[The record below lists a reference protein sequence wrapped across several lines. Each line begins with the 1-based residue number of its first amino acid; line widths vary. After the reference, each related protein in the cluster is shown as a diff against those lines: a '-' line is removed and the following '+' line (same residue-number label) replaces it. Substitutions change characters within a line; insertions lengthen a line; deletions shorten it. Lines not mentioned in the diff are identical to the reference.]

1 MIIQLNMK
9 LNNFIASAVVATL
22 ALTSCEKTDYDVQF
36 DRDTHVKIMSDNSV
50 TSYAVSSCTGK
61 DTSFTVDFG
70 VAMCINVANLP
81 GIDDVRY
88 DDYEFYAML
97 DGRKVK
103 GFQNLKDQ
111 VSKFSQGLI
120 EGNINMQLS
129 GHNDLAVYLLHE
141 NMYKA
146 QFFVE
151 NGDGQIFEL
160 QLKEVY

>member
-1 MIIQLNMK
+1 MK
-9 LNNFIASAVVATL
+9 INNFIATAVAATL

-36 DRDTHVKIMSDNSV
+36 DRDAHVKIMSENYV
-50 TSYAVSSCTGK
+50 KTTAISSCTGL

-70 VAMCINVANLP
+70 VAMCINVATIP

-88 DDYEFYAML
+88 DEYEFYAML

-111 VSKFSQGLI
+111 ISDRTQGLI
-120 EGNINMQLS
+120 DGNINVQLS
-129 GHNDLAVYLLHE
+129 GHTDLAVYLLHE

-146 QFFVE
+146 QFFIE
-151 NGDGQIFEL
+151 NGDGQLFEL
-160 QLKEVY
+160 QLKELY

>member
-1 MIIQLNMK
+1 MM
-9 LNNFIASAVVATL
+9 NNKFIATAVAATL
-22 ALTSCEKTDYDVQF
+22 ALTSCESRQEQYEQDLLDACN
-36 DRDTHVKIMSDNSV
+36 VKIMSDNYV
-50 TSYAVSSCTGK
+50 KTTATSSCTGL
-61 DTSFTVDFG
+61 DTSFTVNFG
-70 VAMCINVANLP
+70 VAYAVNVTNLP

-111 VSKFSQGLI
+111 ISNRVQGLI
-120 EGNINMQLS
+120 DGNINVQLS
-129 GHNDLAVYLLHE
+129 GHTDLAVYLLHE

-151 NGDGQIFEL
+151 NSDGQIFEL

>member
-1 MIIQLNMK
+1 MK
-9 LNNFIASAVVATL
+9 MNNFIATAVAATL
-22 ALTSCEKTDYDVQF
+22 ALTSCESRQEQYEQDLLDACN
-36 DRDTHVKIMSDNSV
+36 VKIMSDNYV
-50 TSYAVSSCTGK
+50 KTTATSSCTGL

-70 VAMCINVANLP
+70 VAYAVNVANLP

-111 VSKFSQGLI
+111 ISNRVQGLI
-120 EGNINMQLS
+120 DGNINVQLS
-129 GHNDLAVYLLHE
+129 GHTDLAVYLLHE

-151 NGDGQIFEL
+151 NSDGQIFEL

>member
-1 MIIQLNMK
+1 MK
-9 LNNFIASAVVATL
+9 INNFIATAVAATL

-36 DRDTHVKIMSDNSV
+36 DRDAHVKIMSENYV
-50 TSYAVSSCTGK
+50 KTTAISSCTGL

-70 VAMCINVANLP
+70 VAMCINVATIP

-88 DDYEFYAML
+88 DEYEFYAML

-111 VSKFSQGLI
+111 INDRTQGLI
-120 EGNINMQLS
+120 DGNINVQLS
-129 GHNDLAVYLLHE
+129 GHTDLAVYLLHE

-151 NGDGQIFEL
+151 NGDGQLFEL
-160 QLKEVY
+160 QLKELY

>member
-1 MIIQLNMK
+1 MNMK
-9 LNNFIASAVVATL
+9 LNNFIATAVAATL

-36 DRDTHVKIMSDNSV
+36 DRDAHVKIMSENYV
-50 TSYAVSSCTGK
+50 KTTAISSCTGL
-61 DTSFTVDFG
+61 DTSWTVDFG

-81 GIDDVRY
+81 GINDVRY
-88 DDYEFYAML
+88 DEYEFYAML

-111 VSKFSQGLI
+111 ISDRTQGLI
-120 EGNINMQLS
+120 DGNINVQLS
-129 GHNDLAVYLLHE
+129 GHTDLAVYLLHE

-151 NGDGQIFEL
+151 NGDGQLFEL
-160 QLKEVY
+160 QLKELY

>member
-1 MIIQLNMK
+1 MK
-9 LNNFIASAVVATL
+9 INNFIATAVAATL

-36 DRDTHVKIMSDNSV
+36 DRDAHVKIMSENYV
-50 TSYAVSSCTGK
+50 KTTAISSCTGL

-70 VAMCINVANLP
+70 VAMCINVATIP

-88 DDYEFYAML
+88 DEYEFYAML

-111 VSKFSQGLI
+111 ISDRTQGLI
-120 EGNINMQLS
+120 DGNINVQLS
-129 GHNDLAVYLLHE
+129 GHTDLAVYLLHE

-151 NGDGQIFEL
+151 NGDGQLFEL
-160 QLKEVY
+160 QLKELY

>member
-1 MIIQLNMK
+1 MTK
-9 LNNFIASAVVATL
+9 SKFIASAVAATL

-36 DRDTHVKIMSDNSV
+36 DNDTHVKIMSDNSV
-50 TSYAVSSCTGK
+50 STYAVSTCTGN
-61 DTSFTVDFG
+61 DTSFVVDFG

-81 GIDDVRY
+81 GINDVRY
-88 DDYEFYAML
+88 DEYEFYAML

-111 VSKFSQGLI
+111 VSKLSQGII

-151 NGDGQIFEL
+151 NSDGQIFEL

>member
-1 MIIQLNMK
+1 MM
-9 LNNFIASAVVATL
+9 NNKFIATAVAATL

-36 DRDTHVKIMSDNSV
+36 DRDTHVKIMSENSV
-50 TSYAVSSCTGK
+50 STYAVSSCTGK

-111 VSKFSQGLI
+111 ISDKAQNI
-120 EGNINMQLS
+120 IDGNINVQLS
-129 GHNDLAVYLLHE
+129 GYTDLAVYLLHE

-151 NGDGQIFEL
+151 NGEGQIFEL

>member
-1 MIIQLNMK
+1 MNMK
-9 LNNFIASAVVATL
+9 LNNFIATAVAATL

-36 DRDTHVKIMSDNSV
+36 DRDTHVKIMSENSV
-50 TSYAVSSCTGK
+50 STYAVSSCTGK

-88 DDYEFYAML
+88 DEYEFYAML

-111 VSKFSQGLI
+111 ISDRAQGLI

-129 GHNDLAVYLLHE
+129 GHDDLAVYLLHE

-151 NGDGQIFEL
+151 NGDGQLFEL

>member
-1 MIIQLNMK
+1 MI
-9 LNNFIASAVVATL
+9 NNKFIATAVAATL

-61 DTSFTVDFG
+61 DTSFTVGFG
-70 VAMCINVANLP
+70 IAMCINVANLP
-81 GIDDVRY
+81 GINDVRY
-88 DDYEFYAML
+88 DEYEFYAML

-111 VSKFSQGLI
+111 VGKFSQGLI

-129 GHNDLAVYLLHE
+129 GHDDLAVYLLHE

>member
-1 MIIQLNMK
+1 MK
-9 LNNFIASAVVATL
+9 NNKFITAAVVATL

-88 DDYEFYAML
+88 DEYEFYAML

-129 GHNDLAVYLLHE
+129 GHDDLAVYLLHE

>member
-1 MIIQLNMK
+1 MK
-9 LNNFIASAVVATL
+9 NNKFIAAAVAATL
-22 ALTSCEKTDYDVQF
+22 ALTSCESRQEQYEQDLLDACN
-36 DRDTHVKIMSDNSV
+36 VKIMSDNYV
-50 TSYAVSSCTGK
+50 KTTAISSCTGL

-70 VAMCINVANLP
+70 VAYVVNIANLP
-81 GIDDVRY
+81 GINDVRY
-88 DDYEFYAML
+88 DEYEFYAML

-111 VSKFSQGLI
+111 VGKLSQGLI

-129 GHNDLAVYLLHE
+129 GHDDLAVYLLHE

-151 NGDGQIFEL
+151 NGDGQLFEL
-160 QLKEVY
+160 QLNEVY

>member
-1 MIIQLNMK
+1 M
-9 LNNFIASAVVATL
+9 TL
-22 ALTSCEKTDYDVQF
+22 VN
-36 DRDTHVKIMSDNSV
+36 I
-50 TSYAVSSCTGK
+50 
-61 DTSFTVDFG
+61 
-70 VAMCINVANLP
+70 ANLP

-88 DDYEFYAML
+88 DEYEFYAML

-111 VSKFSQGLI
+111 VNRLSQSLI

-129 GHNDLAVYLLHE
+129 GHDDLAVYLLHE

-151 NGDGQIFEL
+151 NGDGQLFEL
-160 QLKEVY
+160 QLNEVY

>member
-1 MIIQLNMK
+1 MNMK
-9 LNNFIASAVVATL
+9 LNNFIATAVAATL

-36 DRDTHVKIMSDNSV
+36 DRDAHVKIMSENYV
-50 TSYAVSSCTGK
+50 KTTAISSCTGL

-70 VAMCINVANLP
+70 VAYIVNIGNLP

-88 DDYEFYAML
+88 DEYEFYAML

-111 VSKFSQGLI
+111 ISNRTQGLI
-120 EGNINMQLS
+120 DGNINVQLS
-129 GHNDLAVYLLHE
+129 GHTDLAVYLLHE

-151 NGDGQIFEL
+151 NGDGQLFEL
-160 QLKEVY
+160 QLKELY

>member
-1 MIIQLNMK
+1 MIK
-9 LNNFIASAVVATL
+9 SKFIASAVAATL

-50 TSYAVSSCTGK
+50 STYAVSTCTGN
-61 DTSFTVDFG
+61 DTSFVVDFG

-88 DDYEFYAML
+88 DKYEFYAML

-111 VSKFSQGLI
+111 ISDRAQGLI
-120 EGNINMQLS
+120 DGNINVQLS
-129 GHNDLAVYLLHE
+129 GHTDLAVYLLHE

>member
-1 MIIQLNMK
+1 MK
-9 LNNFIASAVVATL
+9 INNFIATAVAATL

-36 DRDTHVKIMSDNSV
+36 DRDAHVKIMSDNYV
-50 TSYAVSSCTGK
+50 KTTATSSCTGL

-70 VAMCINVANLP
+70 VAYAVNVANLP

-88 DDYEFYAML
+88 DEYEFYAML

-111 VSKFSQGLI
+111 ISDRTQGLI
-120 EGNINMQLS
+120 DGNINVQLS
-129 GHNDLAVYLLHE
+129 GHTDLAVYLLHE

-151 NGDGQIFEL
+151 NGDGQLFEL
-160 QLKEVY
+160 QLKELY

>member
-1 MIIQLNMK
+1 MK

-111 VSKFSQGLI
+111 VGKFSQGLI

>member
-1 MIIQLNMK
+1 MM
-9 LNNFIASAVVATL
+9 NNKFIATAVAATL
-22 ALTSCEKTDYDVQF
+22 ALTSCESRQEQYEQDLLDACN
-36 DRDTHVKIMSDNSV
+36 VKIMSDNYV
-50 TSYAVSSCTGK
+50 KTTAVPSCTGL

-70 VAMCINVANLP
+70 VAYAVNVANLP

-111 VSKFSQGLI
+111 VSKISQGI
-120 EGNINMQLS
+120 IKENINMQLS
-129 GHNDLAVYLLHE
+129 SHDDLAVYLLHE

>member
-1 MIIQLNMK
+1 MNIKI
-9 LNNFIASAVVATL
+9 NNFIAAAVAATL

-36 DRDTHVKIMSDNSV
+36 DRDAHVKIMSENYV
-50 TSYAVSSCTGK
+50 KTTAISSCTGL

-70 VAMCINVANLP
+70 VAMCINVATIP

-103 GFQNLKDQ
+103 GFQDLKDQ

-129 GHNDLAVYLLHE
+129 GHDDLAVYLLHE

-146 QFFVE
+146 QFFIE
-151 NGDGQIFEL
+151 NSDGQLFEL

>member
-1 MIIQLNMK
+1 MK
-9 LNNFIASAVVATL
+9 TNKFIAAAVAATL

-36 DRDTHVKIMSDNSV
+36 DRDAHVKIMSENYV
-50 TSYAVSSCTGK
+50 KTTATSSCTGL
-61 DTSFTVDFG
+61 DTSFTVNFG
-70 VAMCINVANLP
+70 VATCINVANIP
-81 GIDDVRY
+81 GINDVRY

-111 VSKFSQGLI
+111 VNDRVQGLI
-120 EGNINMQLS
+120 DGNINVQLS
-129 GHNDLAVYLLHE
+129 GHTDLAVYLLHE

-151 NGDGQIFEL
+151 NGDGQLFEL

>member
-1 MIIQLNMK
+1 M
-9 LNNFIASAVVATL
+9 NNFIATAVAATL
-22 ALTSCEKTDYDVQF
+22 ALTSCESRQEQYEQDLLDACN
-36 DRDTHVKIMSDNSV
+36 VKIMSDNYV
-50 TSYAVSSCTGK
+50 KTTATSSCTGL

-70 VAMCINVANLP
+70 VAYAVNVANLP

-111 VSKFSQGLI
+111 ISERAQGLI
-120 EGNINMQLS
+120 DGNINVQLS
-129 GHNDLAVYLLHE
+129 GHTDLAVYLLHE

-151 NGDGQIFEL
+151 NSDGQIFEL

>member
-1 MIIQLNMK
+1 MK
-9 LNNFIASAVVATL
+9 INNFIATAVAATL

-36 DRDTHVKIMSDNSV
+36 DRDAHVKIMSENYV
-50 TSYAVSSCTGK
+50 KTTAISSCTGL

-70 VAMCINVANLP
+70 VAMCINVATIP

-88 DDYEFYAML
+88 DEYEFYAML

-111 VSKFSQGLI
+111 ISDRTQGLI
-120 EGNINMQLS
+120 DGNINVQLS
-129 GHNDLAVYLLHE
+129 GHTDLAVYLLHE

-151 NGDGQIFEL
+151 NGDGQLFEL

>member
-1 MIIQLNMK
+1 MK
-9 LNNFIASAVVATL
+9 TNNFIAAAVAATL
-22 ALTSCEKTDYDVQF
+22 ALSSCESRQEQYEQDLLDA
-36 DRDTHVKIMSDNSV
+36 RNVKIMSDNYV
-50 TSYAVSSCTGK
+50 KTTAISSCTGL

-70 VAMCINVANLP
+70 VAYAVNIANLP

-88 DDYEFYAML
+88 DDYEFYAMI

-111 VSKFSQGLI
+111 VNDRVQGLI
-120 EGNINMQLS
+120 DGNINVQLS
-129 GHNDLAVYLLHE
+129 GHTDLAVYLLHE

-146 QFFVE
+146 QFFIE
-151 NGDGQIFEL
+151 NGDGQLFEL

>member
-1 MIIQLNMK
+1 MK
-9 LNNFIASAVVATL
+9 INNFIATAVAATL
-22 ALTSCEKTDYDVQF
+22 ALTSCESRQEQYEQDLLDACN
-36 DRDTHVKIMSDNSV
+36 VKIMSDNYV
-50 TSYAVSSCTGK
+50 KTTAISSCTGL

-70 VAMCINVANLP
+70 VAYVVNVANLP

-111 VSKFSQGLI
+111 ISDRAQNI
-120 EGNINMQLS
+120 IDGNINLQLS
-129 GHNDLAVYLLHE
+129 GHSDLAVYLLHE

>member
-1 MIIQLNMK
+1 
-9 LNNFIASAVVATL
+9 
-22 ALTSCEKTDYDVQF
+22 
-36 DRDTHVKIMSDNSV
+36 
-50 TSYAVSSCTGK
+50 
-61 DTSFTVDFG
+61 
-70 VAMCINVANLP
+70 MCINVANLP

-88 DDYEFYAML
+88 DEYEFYAML

-111 VSKFSQGLI
+111 VGKVSQGLI

-129 GHNDLAVYLLHE
+129 GHDDLAVYLLHE

-151 NGDGQIFEL
+151 NGDGQLFEL
-160 QLKEVY
+160 QLNEVY

>member
-1 MIIQLNMK
+1 M
-9 LNNFIASAVVATL
+9 NNKFIATAVAATL
-22 ALTSCEKTDYDVQF
+22 ALTSCESRQEQYEQDLLDACN
-36 DRDTHVKIMSDNSV
+36 VKIMSDNYV
-50 TSYAVSSCTGK
+50 KTTAISSCTGL

-70 VAMCINVANLP
+70 VAYAVNVANLP

-111 VSKFSQGLI
+111 ISDRAQNI
-120 EGNINMQLS
+120 IDGNINLQLS
-129 GHNDLAVYLLHE
+129 GYTDLAVYLLHE

-151 NGDGQIFEL
+151 NSDGQIFEL